1 MPPFPL
7 ASFRDVRV
15 QRLHRPLPASIARRL
30 ALGAMLIAGVA
41 GLGACSVLS
50 GDPPRIYDLTAP
62 KSLATVR
69 AATSAQI
76 LVPEP
81 SAVKAVD
88 SDRIMVREAGN
99 EISYLGDAQWSDR
112 LPRLVQLRLVE
123 ALENSGRVKAVGRPG
138 QGLLIDYQLVTDIR
152 AFELSVGGGRR
163 VVVEIGVKLMNDRT
177 GKVIATETFRAE
189 APAGGDAPALVV
201 RALDQAFGTAV
212 ADLAN
217 WAFKRI

>member
-1 MPPFPL
+1 LTIGMVV
-7 ASFRDVRV
+7 A
-15 QRLHRPLPASIARRL
+15 L
-30 ALGAMLIAGVA
+30 AL
-41 GLGACSVLS
+41 LGGCSVLS

-62 KSLATVR
+62 KSLPTVR
-69 AATSAQI
+69 ASTAAQI

-81 SAVKAVD
+81 SAIKAVD
-88 SDRIMVREAGN
+88 SERIMVREAGN
-99 EISYLGDAQWSDR
+99 AISYLGDAQWSDR

-152 AFELSVGGGRR
+152 AFELSVAGGRR
-163 VVVEIGVKLMNDRT
+163 VVVDLAVKLMNDRT
-177 GKVIATETFRAE
+177 GKVIATENFRAE
-189 APAGGDAPALVV
+189 ATAAGDTPEPVV

-212 ADLAN
+212 GELAA